1 MTKNIQ
7 IKNKL
12 INDLQFFCLN
22 ITINSM
28 ILLKPL
34 TLIIC
39 IAVSIVLGIGFGML
53 ITWLFG
59 KFPESWLQDYG
70 VKETDPDYRISKRM
84 RWKPEGIVACVI
96 CAVCYIVAV
105 VFCGNSYIG
114 ESFKP
119 LHLLVIV
126 LLIPDLILVMMSDK
140 LNRIIPDQFSAYIAI
155 VGVLSVVSDLTEG
168 SVWFTPEAKW
178 YLPILNKVIA
188 SVIGGGVV
196 WIIGVV
202 SITFF
207 GKESIGM
214 GDMRLLFATGLITGC
229 YGIIVLIYVAIFSA
243 LIFAIPLLVRKRQR
257 IAREKAMIK
266 AADDPR
272 KAKLEL
278 QREKAK
284 IHFGPFLALGC
295 GVFCIMEPFFFER
308 MLNIISVLGVH
319 F

>member
-1 MTKNIQ
+1 
-7 IKNKL
+7 
-12 INDLQFFCLN
+12 
-22 ITINSM
+22 M
-28 ILLKPL
+28 ILLNPL
-34 TLIIC
+34 TLICC
-39 IAVSIVLGIGFGML
+39 IAASIVLGAGFGLL

-70 VKETDPDYRISKRM
+70 VKETDPDYRVSKRM
-84 RWKPEGIVACVI
+84 RWFPEGLVACII

-105 VFCGNSYIG
+105 IFCGNSYIG
-114 ESFKP
+114 TGFKP

-126 LLIPDLILVMMSDK
+126 LLIPDLVLVMMSDK

-178 YLPILNKVIA
+178 YMPVLNKVIA

-229 YGIIVLIYVAIFSA
+229 YGIIVLIYVAIFTA
-243 LIFAIPLLVRKRQR
+243 LIWAIPLLIRKRRR
-257 IAREKAMIK
+257 IARENTMIK
-266 AADDPR
+266 ASPDPR
-272 KAKLEL
+272 KARLEL

-284 IHFGPFLALGC
+284 IHFAEDPDYMAFGPFLALGC
-295 GVFCIMEPFFFER
+295 GVFCIMEPFFYER
-308 MLNIISVLGVH
+308 MLNIINILGVH

>member
-1 MTKNIQ
+1 MV
-7 IKNKL
+7 L
-12 INDLQFFCLN
+12 INP
-22 ITINSM
+22 T
-28 ILLKPL
+28 

-39 IAVSIVLGIGFGML
+39 ITASVVLGAGFGVL

-70 VKETDPDYRISKRM
+70 VKETDPDYRVSKRM
-84 RWKPEGIVACVI
+84 RWIPEGLAACLI
-96 CAVCYIVAV
+96 CAICYIVAV
-105 VFCGNSYIG
+105 IFCGNSYITT
-114 ESFKP
+114 FKP

-140 LNRIIPDQFSAYIAI
+140 LNRIIPDQFSAYIAV

-168 SVWFTPEAKW
+168 SIWFTPDAKW
-178 YLPILNKVIA
+178 YMPLLNKIIA
-188 SVIGGGVV
+188 SVVGGGVV
-196 WIIGVV
+196 WLIGVV

-229 YGIIVLIYVAIFSA
+229 YGIIVLIYVAIFTA
-243 LIFAIPLLVRKRQR
+243 LIWAIPLLIRKRKR
-257 IAREKAMIK
+257 IRREEAMIR
-266 AADDPR
+266 ASDNPR
-272 KAKLEL
+272 KARLEL

-284 IHFGPFLALGC
+284 IHFADDPDYMAFGPFLALGC
-295 GVFCIMEPFFFER
+295 GVFCIMEPFFYDR
-308 MLNIISVLGVH
+308 MIGIITVLGVH